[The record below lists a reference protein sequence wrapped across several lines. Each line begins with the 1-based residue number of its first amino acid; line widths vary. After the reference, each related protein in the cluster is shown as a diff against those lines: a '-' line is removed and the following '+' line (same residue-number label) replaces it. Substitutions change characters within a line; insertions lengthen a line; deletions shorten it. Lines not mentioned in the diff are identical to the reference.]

1 MASMELSPE
10 DALEQMAPEPY
21 VQRYAVNELHISSDG
36 LEAMGMVDPLTP
48 GATVRVNAIA
58 TVMSSALDEEGEG
71 AGRLCIQIVDLELE
85 PAKTQVDAG
94 KLYPTMKDS

>member
-1 MASMELSPE
+1 MASMVLSPE

-21 VQRYAVNELHISSDG
+21 VQRYAVNELYISKDG
-36 LEAMGMVDPLTP
+36 LEEMGMAEPLTP
-48 GATVRVNAIA
+48 GAMVRVTGMAKV
-58 TVMSSALDEEGEG
+58 TSSGLDEEGEG

-85 PAKTQVDAG
+85 PAKMQVDAG

>member
-85 PAKTQVDAG
+85 PWGKQIDAG

>member
-10 DALEQMAPEPY
+10 DALEQMSPQPY

-36 LEAMGMVDPLTP
+36 LEAMGMVNPLTP
-48 GATVRVNAIA
+48 GATVRVTAMA

-71 AGRLCIQIVDLELE
+71 AGRLCIQITDLELE
-85 PAKTQVDAG
+85 PSGKQIDAG
-94 KLYPTMKDS
+94 KLYPSMKAS